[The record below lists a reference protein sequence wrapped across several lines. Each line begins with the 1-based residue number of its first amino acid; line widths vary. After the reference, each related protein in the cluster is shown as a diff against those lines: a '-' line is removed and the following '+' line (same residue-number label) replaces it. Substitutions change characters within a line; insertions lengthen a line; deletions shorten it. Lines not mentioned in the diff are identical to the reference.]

1 MECFFLSIDNVKN
14 FRNNYFRIELENALL
29 KYDINSIDY
38 DNFIKTFLT
47 VLDKHAPIKK
57 KYLRANHA
65 NFVTKQLRKAI
76 MKRSKLRN
84 DFLKDRNDASQSAY
98 RKQRNL
104 CVTLLRKAKKQYLE
118 PKLTTNNKKSWKSV

>member
-1 MECFFLSIDNVKN
+1 M
-14 FRNNYFRIELENALL
+14 
-29 KYDINSIDY
+29 
-38 DNFIKTFLT
+38 
-47 VLDKHAPIKK
+47 DKHAPIKK

-84 DFLKDRNDASQSAY
+84 DFLKDRNDASQSVY

-104 CVTLLRKAKKQYLE
+104 CVTLLRKAKKIVFLE
-118 PKLTTNNKKSWKSV
+118 IRTKTYNLSQKILEIS

>member
-1 MECFFLSIDNVKN
+1 M
-14 FRNNYFRIELENALL
+14 ELENALL
-29 KYDINSIDY
+29 KCDINNIDY
-38 DNFIKTFLT
+38 DNFIKTFMT

-76 MKRSKLRN
+76 MKRSKLHN

-98 RKQRNL
+98 
-104 CVTLLRKAKKQYLE
+104 
-118 PKLTTNNKKSWKSV
+118 